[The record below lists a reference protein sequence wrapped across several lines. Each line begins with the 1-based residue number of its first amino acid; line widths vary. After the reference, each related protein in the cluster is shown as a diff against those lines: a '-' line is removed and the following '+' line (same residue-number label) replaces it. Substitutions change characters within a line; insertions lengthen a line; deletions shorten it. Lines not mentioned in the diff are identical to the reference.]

1 MKPPHACTGEELS
14 EEGEWGGAERWR
26 IMWPLSVFDT
36 ICCGLIRSACSD
48 TGGVLKTLLLFF
60 FSFFLSKCSS
70 MQSRG
75 SSFSPPAADP
85 CQPAAPSGKLI
96 TSFSR

>member
-14 EEGEWGGAERWR
+14 EEEEWGGAERWR

-60 FSFFLSKCSS
+60 SLF
-70 MQSRG
+70 
-75 SSFSPPAADP
+75 FSPNVPPCSLVAPASLLLP
-85 CQPAAPSGKLI
+85 QIRVSLQPPVEN
-96 TSFSR
+96 